1 MNLLNLQPSTL
12 GLSAVVWALLLA
24 SITYGVGRAAAV
36 NAQATRA
43 WAATLVAMAAAFVC
57 WSAGSAGRG
66 WIDFLLGNALAVLC
80 SVLFLN
86 AIWVLVG
93 RSMPWGWSVAQF
105 LAGVSGVVL
114 VYFGGA
120 PHSWAVVTIA
130 LAILATAMGSIVV
143 LLQHRR
149 IRSSVAG
156 WTLIAVLLLVCVFFV
171 ASRLA
176 VLVFG
181 GGALAVRPLAG
192 HQVQVISLWL
202 THLIIGGA
210 SLGFLAVLM
219 QQRRDAALARSRLD
233 PVTGVLIQRAF
244 AEQALAQL
252 AHASVYSVLRL
263 EVDHFQRLCDVHG
276 REASQAVLQQVATQ
290 LLCGLRDIDVVS
302 RWGAEAFCVLLPHC
316 DETEVHSLASRICQ
330 SVAGQGL
337 TLPRPVGLNWT
348 QAEAVSVT
356 LSASVGVATAWVP
369 SEVAAVTRPALDAL
383 IRRAGEALH
392 LAKSMGCNQVQVVH
406 TGAFDASWGEPLQA
420 AAPSAGHSAV

>member
-24 SITYGVGRAAAV
+24 ITTYGLGRAAAV
-36 NAQATRA
+36 NARATRV
-43 WAATLVAMAAAFVC
+43 WAATLLSMAAAFVC
-57 WSAGSAGRG
+57 WSAGTAGRG

-86 AIWVLVG
+86 AIWILVG
-93 RSMPWGWSVAQF
+93 RSIPWGWSVGQF
-105 LAGVSGVVL
+105 GAGVSGVGW
-114 VYFGGA
+114 VYFLGA
-120 PHSWAVVTIA
+120 PHGWAVVTIA

-156 WTLIAVLLLVCVFFV
+156 WTLIGVLLLVCVFFV

-181 GGALAVRPLAG
+181 GGALAVRPLAD

-219 QQRRDAALARSRLD
+219 QQRRDATLARSRLD
-233 PVTGVLIQRAF
+233 RVTGVLTQQAF
-244 AEQALAQL
+244 AEQALAHL

-263 EVDHFQRLCDVHG
+263 EVDHFQRLSEAHG
-276 REASQAVLQQVATQ
+276 REAGDAVLQQVATQ
-290 LLCGLRDIDVVS
+290 LLRALRDPDVAC
-302 RWGAEAFCVLLPHC
+302 RWSADSFCVLLPHC
-316 DETEVHSLASRICQ
+316 DETEVHGVASRICQ
-330 SVAGQGL
+330 SVASQDL
-337 TLPRPVGLNWT
+337 TLPTPVGLAWT
-348 QAEAVSVT
+348 QAAPASVA

-369 SEVAAVTRPALDAL
+369 SEVALVTRQALDAL
-383 IRRAGEALH
+383 IRRADEALF
-392 LAKSMGCNQVQVVH
+392 LAQSMGRNQVQVVH
-406 TGAFDASWGEPLQA
+406 TGAFDASWAEPLQA
-420 AAPSAGHSAV
+420 ALPSPLGSTG